1 MLTLAVV
8 LRLMVDGGDK
18 DLEYDVG
25 VHGTNND
32 NDDDYQLF
40 SVEHQAGCSSASH
53 RQQGDC
59 VDHHK
64 EQDAG
69 SDTTSGSYSLQAI
82 LKCPINPSKQ
92 GMVLNRKETGLL
104 ECQHDEQMQIKMYT
118 VLPSSKY

>member
-8 LRLMVDGGDK
+8 FRLMVDGGDK

-25 VHGTNND
+25 VHGNNND
-32 NDDDYQLF
+32 DDDDYQLF

-53 RQQGDC
+53 RQQGNC

-69 SDTTSGSYSLQAI
+69 SETTSQCHI
-82 LKCPINPSKQ
+82 HCK
-92 GMVLNRKETGLL
+92 LN
-104 ECQHDEQMQIKMYT
+104 
-118 VLPSSKY
+118 